1 MGYENKMCTYIF
13 ANTSPYQQHN
23 SGQLLVEA
31 ADPRDAICSEVEKN
45 KVDVLVLG
53 TRGLGTLK
61 RYIII

>member
-1 MGYENKMCTYIF
+1 MHIYF
-13 ANTSPYQQHN
+13 AHVSPLQYN
-23 SGQLLVEA
+23 SSQLLVEA

-61 RYIII
+61 RYILQAVI